1 MPTSLRLLFAA
12 ACSLLL
18 AAPLTAAPR
27 AKKATA
33 AQSAF
38 FLGNSYT
45 FVNDLPAVVAAMCKA
60 GKTPLEAYSYTAGGM
75 ALIQFWEDVQH
86 AKAREQVKKG
96 GYNFVVLQDQS
107 VTPCTTPEWTFNF
120 GGKWAQLARQQ
131 GATPVF
137 FITWAHLTT
146 DGVSFDFTMQD
157 ELTATYRRTAAANQA
172 LCAPV
177 GEAWRRWYKKHPD
190 QRLHTDDGSH
200 PNALGT
206 YLAGCV
212 FYRTLTGKSAVG
224 LPCRLRDGR
233 RVLLSVPADK
243 AKECQQIADAA
254 VKAEEKA
261 ASAPTAE

>member
-1 MPTSLRLLFAA
+1 MKNTLRSLFCAALALLT
-12 ACSLLL
+12 
-18 AAPLTAAPR
+18 AAPLAAAPR
-27 AKKATA
+27 AKKTA
-33 AQSAF
+33 APKSAF

-60 GKTPLEAYSYTAGGM
+60 GKAPIQTQSYTAGAM
-75 ALIQFWEDVQH
+75 ALIQFWEEPSH
-86 AKAREQVKKG
+86 AKAREQVKHG
-96 GYNFVVLQDQS
+96 GYDFVVLQDQS

-137 FITWAHLTT
+137 FITWAHLIT

-157 ELTATYRRTAAANQA
+157 ELTATYRRTAAANDA
-172 LCAPV
+172 VCAPV
-177 GEAWRRWYKKHPD
+177 GEAWRRWYKKHPE
-190 QRLHTDDGSH
+190 QRLHTEDGSH

-212 FYRTLTGKSAVG
+212 FYRTLTGKSAAG
-224 LPCRLRDGR
+224 LPNRLRDGR
-233 RVLLSVPADK
+233 RVLLSVPAEQ

-261 ASAPTAE
+261 AAEPKE